1 MADGPDRAAEAMPA
15 FVTGSTMRHVAVM
28 TTTGAVGLMA
38 VFVVDLLSLLYVS
51 RLGDPRLTAAVGF
64 ATIVQYFAVSINV
77 GLMIAAG
84 ALVSR
89 ALGARDR
96 PGARRIAG
104 SVTIH
109 LALVAIAATLALLPA
124 LPVILGALGADP
136 GTREVAE
143 RFLWITLPSNVLM
156 ALGMAFSGILRAAG
170 DARRAMYVTLSGA
183 VLTAVLDPILIFA
196 LGLGIDGAA
205 LTTVVSRLTFTVVG
219 WHGAARVHGLLA
231 LPRPAEAVADLRRV
245 LGIALPAVMTN
256 LAPPFAS
263 AVLARVISGF
273 GEVALAGNA
282 VVDRLTPVA
291 FGGLFALSG
300 AVGPILGQNWG
311 ARRFD
316 RMRQVLR
323 DSAVFAACY
332 VGLVWIA
339 LLAAARYLPPLF
351 QAPGAAADLILFF
364 CLVSGPVWFFNGL
377 LFVANASFNNL
388 GFPLFSTAFNWGRA
402 TVGTIPFALLG
413 AHLHGPEGAL
423 AGVGLGSA
431 VFGTVALLTAFR
443 TIRSLE
449 ARSRPVADP
458 IPAAAR

>member
-1 MADGPDRAAEAMPA
+1 MREGPARAPETTPT
-15 FVTGSTMRHVAVM
+15 FVTGSTMRHVVVM

-51 RLGDPRLTAAVGF
+51 RLGVPQLTAGVGF

-96 PGARRIAG
+96 RGARRIAG
-104 SVTIH
+104 SVSLH
-109 LALVAIAATLALLPA
+109 LAMVSVAVTLALLPA
-124 LPVILGALGADP
+124 LPVVLGALGADA
-136 GTREVAE
+136 GTLAVAE

-156 ALGMAFSGILRAAG
+156 ALGMGFSGILRAVG

-183 VLTAVLDPILIFA
+183 VLTAILDPILIFA
-196 LGLGIDGAA
+196 LGLGVDGAA
-205 LTTVVSRLTFTVVG
+205 ATTVISRLAFALVG
-219 WHGAARVHGLLA
+219 WHGAARVHDLLA
-231 LPRPAEAVADLRRV
+231 LPRPAEAVADARRV
-245 LGIALPAVMTN
+245 LGIALPAVLTN

-263 AVLARVISGF
+263 AILARVMSGF
-273 GEVALAGNA
+273 GEVAVAGNA
-282 VVDRLTPVA
+282 VVDRLVPVA

-300 AVGPILGQNWG
+300 AIGPILGQNWG

-316 RMRQVLR
+316 RMRGALR
-323 DSAVFAACY
+323 DSAVVAGVY
-332 VGLVWIA
+332 VGVVWI
-339 LLAAARYLPPLF
+339 LLLIAGRFLPPLF
-351 QAPGAAADLILFF
+351 QAPGPAAALILFF

-402 TVGTIPFALLG
+402 TIGTIPFALVG
-413 AHLHGPEGAL
+413 ARLYGPEGAI
-423 AGVGLGSA
+423 AGVGAGSVA
-431 VFGTVALLTAFR
+431 FGTAALFTAFR
-443 TIRSLE
+443 TIRALE
-449 ARSRPVADP
+449 GRSR
-458 IPAAAR
+458 AAAAAKPAPAG